1 MATVPLLCLFFTPVA
16 GTSMHRN
23 MGKPEWGGKIEND
36 HLRKTKDLATITI
49 STGGIK
55 KHKEHKKHK
64 TPRSGPSNK

>member
-1 MATVPLLCLFFTPVA
+1 
-16 GTSMHRN
+16 MHRN